1 MRITYIIHSHSKYY
15 HEIRISN
22 QIQIK
27 SNLKRNLSILKEIR
41 LIRNHLFS
49 TSAKLTCAY
58 QEVKHFSF
66 LEIFAWELNGWSQII
81 ELTEKLISFMQFV
94 VCFSCY
100 FYFLFFFI
108 FYFFSIFKISFK
120 DFGNSKSAQN

>member
-41 LIRNHLFS
+41 LIR
-49 TSAKLTCAY
+49 ACAY
-58 QEVKHFSF
+58 QEVKNFNF
-66 LEIFAWELNGWSQII
+66 LEIFAWELNG
-81 ELTEKLISFMQFV
+81 
-94 VCFSCY
+94 
-100 FYFLFFFI
+100 
-108 FYFFSIFKISFK
+108 
-120 DFGNSKSAQN
+120 